1 MVEDQ
6 GPPSG
11 RAGEEAGKA
20 PFLLPYQPPQT
31 QGGVP
36 RTTRGEN
43 MESRRGTWETQ
54 QEAQCW

>member
-31 QGGVP
+31 QGVP
-36 RTTRGEN
+36 RSTRGEN
-43 MESRRGTWETQ
+43 MESCPGTWESQ
-54 QEAQCW
+54 QEAQGW